1 MTLPQGPKLFIIGDS
16 FSAQRPGTEHIDTWQ
31 KLVAERL
38 SAERGETVHL
48 VNSSLVGSSQDWCWG
63 ILQEWFWNEA
73 IGPDDYLIVA
83 LTHPSRFWFLDRL
96 PELSNS
102 NVIDLD
108 RHVSKDEASAI
119 ELFIKHIQRPQLDQ
133 ILILNRLSYLA
144 YIAGQQ
150 NLRRPLLIKC
160 FEQDVYVAD
169 TFEELNW
176 AKGTLFDDIQS
187 HEFDTTRNHTDDV
200 NDFWRGLDGR
210 FNHMC
215 LTNHK
220 ILAER
225 VAKSLLE
232 NSQLDLSDGFV
243 KNLIPHA
250 WEVDFEFQKTELDYE
265 LVQKNLSSRT
275 RWSPILPWK
284 KRRGITSSHS

>member
-1 MTLPQGPKLFIIGDS
+1 MTLPEGPKLFIIGDS
-16 FSAQRPGTEHIDTWQ
+16 FSAQRPGTENVDTWQ
-31 KLVAERL
+31 RLVAEQL
-38 SAERGETVHL
+38 SLDCGETVHL

-63 ILQEWFWNEA
+63 ILQEWFWNKA

-83 LTHPSRFWFLDRL
+83 LTHPSRFWFLERL

-108 RHVSKDEASAI
+108 RHVTKEEAEAI
-119 ELFIKHIQRPQLDQ
+119 ELFIKNIQRPQLDQ

-144 YIAGQQ
+144 YMIGSQG
-150 NLRRPLLIKC
+150 LRRPLMIKC
-160 FEQDVYVAD
+160 FEQDVYLAD
-169 TFEELNW
+169 KFEELNW

-187 HEFDTTRNHTDDV
+187 HEFDLRKNHTDDV

-215 LTNHK
+215 LANHSR
-220 ILAER
+220 LAGK
-225 VAKSLLE
+225 VAQALISDQE
-232 NSQLDLSDGFV
+232 LDLTQGFV
-243 KNLIPHA
+243 KNIIPHA
-250 WEVDFEFQKTELDYE
+250 WEVDFDFQKKELDYE
-265 LVQKNLSSRT
+265 LVQKNLASRT
-275 RWSPILPWK
+275 RWAPILPWK